1 MPEFNFLPDLEWTTM
16 KRVDPELVEILVCP
30 DTKLNVDLAPAETVE
45 KINLA
50 IKENQVL
57 NVDGQSVKEALQDGL
72 LREDDKII
80 YPVRDSIPVMLIGEG
95 IPMEQFE

>member
-1 MPEFNFLPDLEWTTM
+1 M

-30 DTKLNVDLAPAETVE
+30 DNKLNVDLAPAETVE

-50 IKENQVL
+50 IKENIVL
-57 NVDGQSVKEALQDGL
+57 NVDGQAVNDPLQDGL

-95 IPMEQFE
+95 IPMDQFE

>member
-1 MPEFNFLPDLEWTTM
+1 M

-50 IKENQVL
+50 IKENIVL
-57 NVDGQSVKEALQDGL
+57 NVDGQSLNDPLQDGL

-80 YPVRDSIPVMLIGEG
+80 YPVRESIPVMLIGEG
-95 IPMEQFE
+95 IPMDQFE

>member
-1 MPEFNFLPDLEWTTM
+1 M

-50 IKENQVL
+50 IKENIVL
-57 NVDGQSVKEALQDGL
+57 NVDGQSVNDLLQDGL
-72 LREDDKII
+72 LRDDDKII
-80 YPVRDSIPVMLIGEG
+80 YPVRESIPVMLIGEG
-95 IPMEQFE
+95 IPMDQFE

>member
-1 MPEFNFLPDLEWTTM
+1 M

-50 IKENQVL
+50 IKENMVL
-57 NVDGQSVKEALQDGL
+57 NVDGQSVNDLLQDGL

-80 YPVRDSIPVMLIGEG
+80 YPVRESIPVMLIGEG

>member
-1 MPEFNFLPDLEWTTM
+1 M

-30 DTKLNVDLAPAETVE
+30 DTKLNVDLVPAETVE

-50 IKENQVL
+50 IKENIVL
-57 NVDGQSVKEALQDGL
+57 NVDGQSVNDPLQDGL
-72 LREDDKII
+72 LRKDDKII

>member
-1 MPEFNFLPDLEWTTM
+1 M

-50 IKENQVL
+50 IKENIVL
-57 NVDGQSVKEALQDGL
+57 NVDGQSVNDPLQDGL

-95 IPMEQFE
+95 IPMEQVQ

>member
-1 MPEFNFLPDLEWTTM
+1 M

-50 IKENQVL
+50 IKESIVL
-57 NVDGQSVKEALQDGL
+57 NVDGQSVKEPLQDGL

>member
-1 MPEFNFLPDLEWTTM
+1 M

-30 DTKLNVDLAPAETVE
+30 NTKLNVDLAPAETVE

-50 IKENQVL
+50 IKENIVL
-57 NVDGQSVKEALQDGL
+57 NVDGQSVNEPLQDGL

>member
-1 MPEFNFLPDLEWTTM
+1 M

-30 DTKLNVDLAPAETVE
+30 DTKLNVDLVPAETVE
-45 KINLA
+45 KINLV
-50 IKENQVL
+50 IKENIVL
-57 NVDGQSVKEALQDGL
+57 NVDGQSVNDPLQDGL

-95 IPMEQFE
+95 IPIDQFE

>member
-1 MPEFNFLPDLEWTTM
+1 M

-50 IKENQVL
+50 IKESIVL
-57 NVDGQSVKEALQDGL
+57 NVDGQSVKEPLQDGL
-72 LREDDKII
+72 LREDDKTI

>member
-1 MPEFNFLPDLEWTTM
+1 M
-16 KRVDPELVEILVCP
+16 KRVDPELVENLVCP

-50 IKENQVL
+50 IKESIVL
-57 NVDGQSVKEALQDGL
+57 NVDGQSVNDLLQDGL

>member
-1 MPEFNFLPDLEWTTM
+1 M

-50 IKENQVL
+50 IKESIVL
-57 NVDGQSVKEALQDGL
+57 NVDGQSVNDPLQDGL

>member
-1 MPEFNFLPDLEWTTM
+1 M

-50 IKENQVL
+50 IKENIVL
-57 NVDGQSVKEALQDGL
+57 NVDGQSVKESLQDGL
-72 LREDDKII
+72 LSEDDKII
-80 YPVRDSIPVMLIGEG
+80 YPIRDSIPVMLVGEG
-95 IPMEQFE
+95 IPMDQFE

>member
-1 MPEFNFLPDLEWTTM
+1 M

-30 DTKLNVDLAPAETVE
+30 DTKLNVDLAPAKTVE

-50 IKENQVL
+50 IKENNIL
-57 NVDGQSVKEALQDGL
+57 NIDGQSVKEPLQDGL
-72 LREDDKII
+72 LRDDDKII

>member
-1 MPEFNFLPDLEWTTM
+1 M
-16 KRVDPELVEILVCP
+16 KRVAPELVEILVCP
-30 DTKLNVDLAPAETVE
+30 DTKLNVDLVPVETVE

-50 IKENQVL
+50 IKENKIF
-57 NVDGQSVKEALQDGL
+57 NVDGQSVYDPLQDGL

-95 IPMEQFE
+95 IPMDQFE

>member
-1 MPEFNFLPDLEWTTM
+1 M
-16 KRVDPELVEILVCP
+16 KRLDPELVEILVCP
-30 DTKLNVDLAPAETVE
+30 DTKLNVDLVPAETVE

-50 IKENQVL
+50 IKENIVL
-57 NVDGQSVKEALQDGL
+57 NVDGQSVNDLLQDGL

-95 IPMEQFE
+95 IPMDQFE

>member
-1 MPEFNFLPDLEWTTM
+1 M

-50 IKENQVL
+50 IKENIVL
-57 NVDGQSVKEALQDGL
+57 NVDGQSVNDPLQDGL

-95 IPMEQFE
+95 IPMNQFE

>member
-1 MPEFNFLPDLEWTTM
+1 M
-16 KRVDPELVEILVCP
+16 KRVDPGLVEILVCP

-50 IKENQVL
+50 IKENIVL
-57 NVDGQSVKEALQDGL
+57 NVDGQSVNDPLQDGL

>member
-1 MPEFNFLPDLEWTTM
+1 M
-16 KRVDPELVEILVCP
+16 KRVDPELVEILLCP

-50 IKENQVL
+50 IKENIVL
-57 NVDGQSVKEALQDGL
+57 NVDGQSLNDPLQDGL

-80 YPVRDSIPVMLIGEG
+80 YPVRESIPVMLIGEG
-95 IPMEQFE
+95 IPMDQFE

>member
-1 MPEFNFLPDLEWTTM
+1 M

-50 IKENQVL
+50 IKENIVL
-57 NVDGQSVKEALQDGL
+57 NVDGQSVKEPLQDGL

-80 YPVRDSIPVMLIGEG
+80 YPVRDSIPVMLMGEG

>member
-1 MPEFNFLPDLEWTTM
+1 M

-30 DTKLNVDLAPAETVE
+30 DTKLNVDLAPAETIE
-45 KINLA
+45 KINMA
-50 IKENQVL
+50 IKENIVL
-57 NVDGQSVKEALQDGL
+57 NVDGQSVNNPLQDGL

>member
-1 MPEFNFLPDLEWTTM
+1 M

-30 DTKLNVDLAPAETVE
+30 DTKLNVDLVTAETVE

-50 IKENQVL
+50 IKGNQVL
-57 NVDGQSVKEALQDGL
+57 NIDGQSIKEPLQDGL

-80 YPVRDSIPVMLIGEG
+80 YPVRDCIPVMLVGEG
-95 IPMEQFE
+95 IPMDQFE

>member
-1 MPEFNFLPDLEWTTM
+1 M

-50 IKENQVL
+50 IKENIVL
-57 NVDGQSVKEALQDGL
+57 NVDGQSIKEPLQDGL

-95 IPMEQFE
+95 IPIDQFE

>member
-1 MPEFNFLPDLEWTTM
+1 M

-30 DTKLNVDLAPAETVE
+30 DTKLNVDLAPAETIE

-50 IKENQVL
+50 IKESIVL
-57 NVDGQSVKEALQDGL
+57 NVDGQSVKEPLQDGL

>member
-1 MPEFNFLPDLEWTTM
+1 M
-16 KRVDPELVEILVCP
+16 KRVDPELVKILVCP

-50 IKENQVL
+50 IKESIVL
-57 NVDGQSVKEALQDGL
+57 NVDGQSVKEPLQDGL

>member
-1 MPEFNFLPDLEWTTM
+1 M

-30 DTKLNVDLAPAETVE
+30 DTKLNVDLAPGETVE

-50 IKENQVL
+50 IKENIVL
-57 NVDGQSVKEALQDGL
+57 NVDGQSINDPLQDGL

>member
-1 MPEFNFLPDLEWTTM
+1 M

-30 DTKLNVDLAPAETVE
+30 YTKLNVDLAPAETIE

-50 IKENQVL
+50 IKENIVL
-57 NVDGQSVKEALQDGL
+57 NVDGQSVNDPLQDGL
-72 LREDDKII
+72 LREDDNII

-95 IPMEQFE
+95 IPMDQFE

>member
-1 MPEFNFLPDLEWTTM
+1 M
-16 KRVDPELVEILVCP
+16 KRVNPELVEILVCP
-30 DTKLNVDLAPAETVE
+30 GTKLNVDLAPAETVK

-50 IKENQVL
+50 IKENIVL
-57 NVDGQSVKEALQDGL
+57 NVDGQSVNDPLQDGL
-72 LREDDKII
+72 LREDDNII

>member
-1 MPEFNFLPDLEWTTM
+1 M

-30 DTKLNVDLAPAETVE
+30 ETKLNVDLAPAETVE

-50 IKENQVL
+50 IKENIVL
-57 NVDGQSVKEALQDGL
+57 NVDGQSVNDPLQDGL

-80 YPVRDSIPVMLIGEG
+80 YPVRDSIPVMLVGEG
-95 IPMEQFE
+95 IPMDQFE

>member
-1 MPEFNFLPDLEWTTM
+1 M
-16 KRVDPELVEILVCP
+16 KRVDHELVEILVCP

-50 IKENQVL
+50 IKENIVL
-57 NVDGQSVKEALQDGL
+57 NVDGQSVNDLQDGL

-95 IPMEQFE
+95 IPMDQFE

>member
-1 MPEFNFLPDLEWTTM
+1 M

-50 IKENQVL
+50 IKENIVL
-57 NVDGQSVKEALQDGL
+57 NVDGQSVNAPLQDGL

>member
-1 MPEFNFLPDLEWTTM
+1 M

-30 DTKLNVDLAPAETVE
+30 DTKLNVDLAPAETIE

-50 IKENQVL
+50 IKDKIVL
-57 NVDGQSVKEALQDGL
+57 NVDGQSVNDPLQDGL

-95 IPMEQFE
+95 IPMDQFE

>member
-1 MPEFNFLPDLEWTTM
+1 M

-50 IKENQVL
+50 IKENIVL
-57 NVDGQSVKEALQDGL
+57 NVDGQSINDPLQDGL

>member
-1 MPEFNFLPDLEWTTM
+1 M

-30 DTKLNVDLAPAETVE
+30 DTKLNVDLVPAETVE

-50 IKENQVL
+50 IKENIVL
-57 NVDGQSVKEALQDGL
+57 NVDGQSVNDPLQDGL